1 MTFLLRR
8 VAYAAIIIFMFNRP
22 FFGTMLLI
30 AVSMFALS
38 WVLSESQWEHGLI
51 NQQHIV
57 NEIVL
62 YVCLILLV
70 LCSDMVYTQD
80 ARDVIGWTFIA
91 LICFMVLYNGL
102 IIAYFSC
109 KHLKLVALRC
119 QRRAFA
125 KNQSLSGRSSSAK
138 VAPMLMPEPSDD

>member
-8 VAYAAIIIFMFNRP
+8 VAYAAIIIFMFDRP
-22 FFGTMLLI
+22 FFGTLLLTAMSML
-30 AVSMFALS
+30 VLS

-70 LCSDMVYTQD
+70 LCNDTVY
-80 ARDVIGWTFIA
+80 
-91 LICFMVLYNGL
+91 
-102 IIAYFSC
+102 
-109 KHLKLVALRC
+109 
-119 QRRAFA
+119 
-125 KNQSLSGRSSSAK
+125 
-138 VAPMLMPEPSDD
+138 E